1 MSFPALG
8 LASGVGLALKKQY
21 NQAIPNDMKVHV
33 QEFFLRPDISYT
45 MPGTVDEMVIWDESG
60 KESTEKV
67 LPYLES

>member
-1 MSFPALG
+1 
-8 LASGVGLALKKQY
+8 
-21 NQAIPNDMKVHV
+21 MKVHV

-60 KESTEKV
+60 QESTKKV